1 LNIRSNLITLNLEK
15 PESMKKPDEDVIIA
29 KEKATWQTYVD
40 KRADDFKK
48 LVSPDLV
55 AMNAN
60 GVTNLPDELETMSK
74 SETKSFAFNDMKVVM
89 PDADTA
95 IVTCQAKLEGSF
107 SGSDISGVYNCAT
120 IWRMTNGEWR
130 AVFHTT
136 IRAES
141 KPSA

>member
-1 LNIRSNLITLNLEK
+1 
-15 PESMKKPDEDVIIA
+15 MKEPDEDIIIA
-29 KEKATWQTYVD
+29 REKATWQSYVD

-55 AMNAN
+55 AINAN
-60 GVTNLPDELETMSK
+60 GVTNLRDELDTMSK
-74 SETKSFAFNDMKVVM
+74 SEIKPVAFNDMKVVM
-89 PDADTA
+89 PDANTA
-95 IVTCQAKLEGSF
+95 IVTCQAKMDASF
-107 SGSDISGVYNCAT
+107 RGSDISGVYNAAT

>member
-1 LNIRSNLITLNLEK
+1 
-15 PESMKKPDEDVIIA
+15 MIA
-29 KEKATWQTYVD
+29 KEKAAWQAYKD
-40 KRADDFKK
+40 KRADDFKR
-48 LVSPDLV
+48 LVSRDLV
-55 AMNAN
+55 ATNAN
-60 GVTNLPDELETMSK
+60 GVTNLQDELETMSK
-74 SETKSFAFNDMKVVM
+74 SETKSFALNDIKVVM
-89 PDADTA
+89 PDANTA
-95 IVTCQAKLEGSF
+95 IVTCQAKIDGSF

>member
-1 LNIRSNLITLNLEK
+1 
-15 PESMKKPDEDVIIA
+15 MKKPDQDVMIA
-29 KEKATWQTYVD
+29 KEKATWQAYKD

-60 GVTNLPDELETMSK
+60 GVTNLQDELETMSK
-74 SETKSFAFNDMKVVM
+74 SETKSFALNYMKVVM
-89 PDADTA
+89 PDANTA
-95 IVTCQAKLEGSF
+95 IVTCQAKLDGSF

-120 IWRMTNGEWR
+120 IWRMTNGECR

>member
-1 LNIRSNLITLNLEK
+1 
-15 PESMKKPDEDVIIA
+15 MKEPDEDIIIA
-29 KEKATWQTYVD
+29 REKATWQSYVD

-55 AMNAN
+55 AINAN
-60 GVTNLPDELETMSK
+60 GVTNLRDELDTMSK
-74 SETKSFAFNDMKVVM
+74 SEIKPVAFNDMKVVM
-89 PDADTA
+89 PDANTA
-95 IVTCQAKLEGSF
+95 IVTCQAKMDASF
-107 SGSDISGVYNCAT
+107 RGSDISGVYNAAT

-136 IRAES
+136 VRAES

>member
-15 PESMKKPDEDVIIA
+15 PESMKKPDKDVITA

-60 GVTNLPDELETMSK
+60 GVTSLRDELETMSK
-74 SETKSFAFNDMKVVM
+74 SETRSFAFNDMKVVM
-89 PDADTA
+89 PDANTA
-95 IVTCQAKLEGSF
+95 IVTCQAKLDGSF
-107 SGSDISGVYNCAT
+107 SGSDVSGLYNCAT

>member
-1 LNIRSNLITLNLEK
+1 
-15 PESMKKPDEDVIIA
+15 MKKPDEDAIIA
-29 KEKATWQTYVD
+29 KEKATWQAYAD
-40 KRADDFKK
+40 KRTDDFNK

-60 GVTNLPDELETMSK
+60 GITNLQDELETMSK
-74 SETKSFAFNDMKVVM
+74 SETKSFTLNDMKVVM
-89 PDADTA
+89 PDANTA
-95 IVTCQAKLEGSF
+95 IVTCQATLDGSF
-107 SGSDISGVYNCAT
+107 TGSDVSGVYNCAS

>member
-1 LNIRSNLITLNLEK
+1 
-15 PESMKKPDEDVIIA
+15 MKKPEEDVMIA
-29 KEKATWQTYVD
+29 KEKAAWQAYKD

-60 GVTNLPDELETMSK
+60 GVTNLQDELETMSK
-74 SETKSFAFNDMKVVM
+74 SETKSFALNDMKVVM
-89 PDADTA
+89 PDANTA
-95 IVTCQAKLEGSF
+95 IVTCQAKLDGSF
-107 SGSDISGVYNCAT
+107 SGSDISGVYNCAS
-120 IWRMTNGEWR
+120 IWRMTNSKWR

>member
-1 LNIRSNLITLNLEK
+1 
-15 PESMKKPDEDVIIA
+15 MIA
-29 KEKATWQTYVD
+29 KEKAAWQAYKD
-40 KRADDFKK
+40 KRADDFKR
-48 LVSPDLV
+48 LVSRDLV
-55 AMNAN
+55 ATNAN
-60 GVTNLPDELETMSK
+60 GVTNLQDELETMSK

>member
-1 LNIRSNLITLNLEK
+1 
-15 PESMKKPDEDVIIA
+15 MKEPDEDIIIA
-29 KEKATWQTYVD
+29 REKATWQSYVD

-55 AMNAN
+55 AINAN
-60 GVTNLPDELETMSK
+60 GVTNLRDELDTMSK
-74 SETKSFAFNDMKVVM
+74 SEIKPVAFNDMKVVM
-89 PDADTA
+89 PDANTA
-95 IVTCQAKLEGSF
+95 IVTCQAKMDASF
-107 SGSDISGVYNCAT
+107 RGTDISGVYNAAT

-136 IRAES
+136 VRAES

>member
-1 LNIRSNLITLNLEK
+1 
-15 PESMKKPDEDVIIA
+15 MKKPDQDVMIA
-29 KEKATWQTYVD
+29 KEKATWQAYKD
-40 KRADDFKK
+40 KKADNFKK

-60 GVTNLPDELETMSK
+60 GVTNLQDELETMSK
-74 SETKSFAFNDMKVVM
+74 SETKSFTLNDMKVVM
-89 PDADTA
+89 PDANTA
-95 IVTCQAKLEGSF
+95 IVTCQAKLDGSF

-120 IWRMTNGEWR
+120 VWRMTNGEWR